1 MGEVVIQRGL
11 ASASAPHWACPST
24 SCSTARRQPTAAPL
38 LQADIMFQAVQL
50 WHGAG
55 ACAQKRTFLALAA
68 AEKVGKEVKAAHPVT
83 VSACIAS
90 CTRCA
95 AVMM

>member
-1 MGEVVIQRGL
+1 
-11 ASASAPHWACPST
+11 
-24 SCSTARRQPTAAPL
+24 
-38 LQADIMFQAVQL
+38 MFQAVQL

-55 ACAQKRTFLALAA
+55 ACAQKRAFLALAA
-68 AEKVGKEVKAAHPVT
+68 AQKVGKEVKAAHPVT

-95 AVMM
+95 AVMMYRAKLRYLLALYLPASAMATW